1 MMTVS
6 FGLAFLGPQDPPDDN
21 LLSQLTNG
29 TYAGSRGETLMREV
43 AVHFS
48 LFGVAAILVV
58 LSANF
63 YSRRIELRSPTPATV
78 APAGIALSAIAS
90 LLEGPSVMW
99 NKGMLDEESLCTQV
113 GCSFEDQVQDL
124 SGEHSRGGCR
134 REPDQER
141 MRGHDTP
148 GPCWNHA
155 CVCVWGWAQAEL
167 QSDHGRITDGSWT
180 DHSRNTRF
188 HKLKFNFFLL

>member
-1 MMTVS
+1 
-6 FGLAFLGPQDPPDDN
+6 
-21 LLSQLTNG
+21 
-29 TYAGSRGETLMREV
+29 MREV

-63 YSRRIELRSPTPATV
+63 YSWRIEPRSPTPATV

-113 GCSFEDQVQDL
+113 GCSFEDQVQE
-124 SGEHSRGGCR
+124 STAEEVAEESQIKNACGGTTHLD
-134 REPDQER
+134 PAGT
-141 MRGHDTP
+141 MH
-148 GPCWNHA
+148 
-155 CVCVWGWAQAEL
+155 VCVYGVGHRL
-167 QSDHGRITDGSWT
+167 SCSRI
-180 DHSRNTRF
+180 TRF
-188 HKLKFNFFLL
+188 HKSKFKIFIFCDIQFRSARVY